1 MDILRAILIGALPVA
16 VFTFLIMQW
25 LIASKRLDAFTDRDD
40 LKGQLKA
47 QAKAAK
53 QQRKQQGRRLF
64 PHTSAAD
71 FFHNKILS
79 FGGGFYGTMA
89 LMTYVLIEVIEIWN
103 FVLGLAD
110 PATWINKLGVEL
122 LIDFIVN
129 SFTNL
134 IAAFVW
140 FGTLPEMIAMDNG
153 WIWLGAAYGGYLAGL
168 EITRLWGDRIW
179 QWLLRQSRVLWRR

>member
-16 VFTFLIMQW
+16 LFTFLTLQW
-25 LIASKRLDAFTDRDD
+25 LLASGRLDGFTNSLD
-40 LKGQLKA
+40 LRKKIKA
-47 QAKAAK
+47 QAKAARRA
-53 QQRKQQGRRLF
+53 RKERGRSLI
-64 PHTSAAD
+64 PAGTAGD

-89 LMTYVLIEVIEIWN
+89 LLTYVLIELIEIWN
-103 FVLGLAD
+103 FILGLAD
-110 PATWINKLGVEL
+110 PDTWINRLGVEL

-140 FGTLPEMIAMDNG
+140 FGTLPDMIFMDNG

-179 QWLLRQSRVLWRR
+179 RWLVRQSRVLWRE